1 MQFLVECNPTW
12 VTLKPYRIQIGADQM
27 NNQTYRVYGYRWVV
41 LGVFMLVNLTVQML
55 WITFAPITGPA
66 ANFYGVTDL
75 QIGYLAMSFMITYLF
90 LSFPAS
96 WVIDTYGFRKAV
108 SIGAVLMSVFA
119 ILRGLAG
126 DNYTLVLIGSIGI
139 GIGQPFLMNS
149 WTKVPAN
156 WFSFNERATAVGL
169 VTLANLLGTALGMLL
184 TPLLTEGLSIPTV
197 QLIYGGVAA
206 MATVLFI
213 TLSREHPATPPCP
226 PGMEVRSLMLDGL
239 KQIVRSVPFWLFM
252 IVYFVGLGIFNG
264 ISTWVE
270 NIIRPRGFT
279 PIDAGTLGASM
290 IVGGILGAVIIPI
303 LSDKQHKRQRF
314 MLLGV
319 LLAIPG
325 LLGVTFANS
334 LWLILLSAFWM
345 GFFLISVAP
354 VGMQYVA
361 EVTYPAP
368 EGTSNGLIQFAGQ
381 LSVIY
386 VYIMEA
392 MKSPNGAFTSSLLLS
407 VGLLVVLVGVITQM
421 KDPPARSI

>member
-1 MQFLVECNPTW
+1 M
-12 VTLKPYRIQIGADQM
+12 KD
-27 NNQTYRVYGYRWVV
+27 QTYRVYGYRWVV
-41 LGVFMLVNLTVQML
+41 LGVFMFVNLTMQML

-66 ANFYGVTDL
+66 AKFYGVTDL

-108 SIGAVLMSVFA
+108 SIGSVLMAVFA

-126 DNYTLVLIGSIGI
+126 ANYTLVLIGSIGI
-139 GIGQPFLMNS
+139 AIGQPFLMNA

-156 WFSFNERATAVGL
+156 WFAINERATAVGL

-184 TPLLTEGLSIPTV
+184 TPVLTETLSIPTV
-197 QLIYGGVAA
+197 QLIFGGLAA
-206 MATVLFI
+206 LATVLFI

-239 KQIVRSVPFWLFM
+239 KLILKSVPFWLFV
-252 IVYFVGLGIFNG
+252 IVYFVGLGLFNG

-270 NIIRPRGFT
+270 NIIRPRGFS
-279 PIDAGTLGASM
+279 PVDAGTLGASM
-290 IVGGILGAVIIPI
+290 IIGGILGAVIIPL

-314 MLLGV
+314 MMMGV

-325 LLGVTFANS
+325 LVGVTFANS

-368 EGTSNGLIQFAGQ
+368 EGTSNGMIQFAGQ
-381 LSVIY
+381 LSVVY

-392 MKSPNGAFTSSLLLS
+392 LKSPDGAFTTSLVLS
-407 VGLLVVLVGVITQM
+407 VGLLLVLAVVITQM
-421 KDPPARSI
+421 KDPPPRTV

>member
-1 MQFLVECNPTW
+1 
-12 VTLKPYRIQIGADQM
+12 M

-41 LGVFMLVNLTVQML
+41 LGVFMFVNLTVQML

-184 TPLLTEGLSIPTV
+184 TPILTEELSIPTV

-206 MATVLFI
+206 LATVLFI
-213 TLSREHPATPPCP
+213 ILSREHPATPPCP

-239 KQIVRSVPFWLFM
+239 KQIVRSVPFWLFV

-279 PIDAGTLGASM
+279 PIDAGSLGASM
-290 IVGGILGAVIIPI
+290 IVGGILGAVIIPL
-303 LSDKQHKRQRF
+303 LSDRQHKRQRF

-325 LLGVTFANS
+325 LLGVAFANS